1 MMAPSLSLL
10 ALPVF
15 RRLLLSAGIAAL
27 VLVVAGTL
35 AVGAAWSRAESAQLA
50 LDGAY
55 ASLADAQALEGRL
68 ALTHA
73 SEPGAR
79 ARYHELAEAGLFDPA
94 RRAYWA
100 EQAAGR
106 ARRLAPLAFDVE
118 IAPPAPATLPPDAQR
133 WFDETGA
140 PAPLLHTHDLQLRIQ
155 GLHEAELARLVE
167 DIGHPAE
174 GLSRLQECELARRA
188 DGIGVDGRCVLRF
201 VTLAWPE
208 SGP

>member
-1 MMAPSLSLL
+1 MIAPPLGLL
-10 ALPVF
+10 ALPEF
-15 RRLLLSAGIAAL
+15 RRLLQSAGIAAL
-27 VLVVAGTL
+27 VLVAAGAF
-35 AVGAAWSRAESAQLA
+35 AVFAAWSRADSARLA

-68 ALTHA
+68 AMTQA
-73 SEPGAR
+73 SDPGAR

-118 IAPPAPATLPPDAQR
+118 IAPPEPATLPPDAQR
-133 WFDETGA
+133 WFDETGT
-140 PAPLLHTHDLQLRIQ
+140 PAPVVHTHDLQLRIQ
-155 GLHEAELARLVE
+155 GLHEAELAGLVE

-174 GLSRLQECELARRA
+174 GLSRLQECELTRRA

-208 SGP
+208 SGS